1 MSGSSDIILIT
12 VTQQR
17 VMPGQLNAPAKQAV
31 LKAGRL

>member
-12 VTQQR
+12 VTQQC
-17 VMPGQLNAPAKQAV
+17 VMPGQFNSPAKQAV